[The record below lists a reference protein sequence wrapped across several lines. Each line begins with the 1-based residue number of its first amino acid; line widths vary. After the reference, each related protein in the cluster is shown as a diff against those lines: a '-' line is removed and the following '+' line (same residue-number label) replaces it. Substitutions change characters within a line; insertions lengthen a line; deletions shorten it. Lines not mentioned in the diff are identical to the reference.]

1 MKQAKGKKYV
11 STRTVYKAVKKY
23 DHQQFDDFCTRI
35 YLSGYEDGRN
45 SVKALDVKD
54 IETAIKSV
62 KGIGEVRIS
71 KIMEAINE
79 KFSKD
84 SGTAEET
91 K

>member
-79 KFSKD
+79 KFSKG
-84 SGTAEET
+84 SGTTEKAE
-91 K
+91 